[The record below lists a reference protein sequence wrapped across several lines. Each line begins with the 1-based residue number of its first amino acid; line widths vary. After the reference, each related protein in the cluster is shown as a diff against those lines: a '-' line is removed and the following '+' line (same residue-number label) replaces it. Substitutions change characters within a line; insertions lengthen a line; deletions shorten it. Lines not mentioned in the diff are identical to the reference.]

1 MSSCCPFPLQ
11 EAHPHQHTPVLPA
24 PLVQTFNQPAKWI
37 KTLRGF
43 LLVKITLWLFSGN
56 LPNGPISQH
65 PSELSYTTLT
75 LATPCFPNSVSHH
88 PQQAS
93 SQGHH
98 PQLHPRVGVGPSP
111 SKCPSSYSNSK
122 ERKITGALKVL
133 SPLLQDGLSYF
144 SDIFIFQNCL
154 LKTTFKLLFPS
165 WTTRTIS
172 DSDLPKNSTRGMF
185 CNKN

>member
-24 PLVQTFNQPAKWI
+24 PPVQTFNQPAKWI

-56 LPNGPISQH
+56 LPNGSISQH

-98 PQLHPRVGVGPSP
+98 PQLHPRVWG
-111 SKCPSSYSNSK
+111 C
-122 ERKITGALKVL
+122 GALPQQMSK
-133 SPLLQDGLSYF
+133 
-144 SDIFIFQNCL
+144 FIFKFRGKKNNRR
-154 LKTTFKLLFPS
+154 LKSSIAFASRWTLLF
-165 WTTRTIS
+165 
-172 DSDLPKNSTRGMF
+172 F
-185 CNKN
+185 